1 MNLKRAILSMML
13 LFLILPAFS
22 QTDIDYGHKTLVKV
36 LRKAEIQDLKTLKE
50 MVFSGSTSSIPPING
65 KYFEIETENTRH
77 YKYLYVGRVN
87 SCRAGG
93 CSISNNLSKDLSS
106 EYFDYFMLFDKNLKV
121 QYVKV
126 FNYQATHGQ
135 EITARGWLKQFV
147 GFDENKEISVGKN
160 IDAISGATISSNA
173 ITDDISHKT
182 KFLKEV
188 L

>member
-1 MNLKRAILSMML
+1 MKRAILPLML

-50 MVFSGSTSSIPPING
+50 MVLSGSTSSIPPING

-106 EYFDYFMLFDKNLKV
+106 EYFDYFMLFDKSLAV
-121 QYVKV
+121 QYIKV

-135 EITARGWLKQFV
+135 EITARGWLKQFI
-147 GFDENKEISVGKN
+147 GFDGNKEMTVGKN
-160 IDAISGATISSNA
+160 VDAISGATISVNG
-173 ITDDISHKT
+173 ITDDISYKT
-182 KFLKEV
+182 ELLRE
-188 L
+188 LTR